1 MGPARSRPDPDNT
14 IRVVRIRL
22 ACSIQRARL
31 VCCAKEANRLLENSC
46 HDCGNRWHS
55 PRGRDS
61 FAKQEIRYAR
71 ITGISP
77 EFLGSGDR
85 PRRNFLYRRVRKLS
99 NDQLRTDKPA
109 NSLVNRRPFE
119 FRIIARIF

>member
-1 MGPARSRPDPDNT
+1 MGPARNRRDPDST
-14 IRVVRIRL
+14 IRVVPVRL
-22 ACSIQRARL
+22 ASSIQRAGL

-46 HDCGNRWHS
+46 HDCGHRWHS

-61 FAKQEIRYAR
+61 FAKQKIHYAR
-71 ITGISP
+71 VTGISP

-85 PRRNFLYRRVRKLS
+85 PHRNFLYRRARKLS
-99 NDQLRTDKPA
+99 NDQLRADKPV
-109 NSLVNRRPFE
+109 NSLVNRGPFE

>member
-1 MGPARSRPDPDNT
+1 MGPARNRPYPDST
-14 IRVVRIRL
+14 SRVVRIRL

-31 VCCAKEANRLLENSC
+31 VCRAKEADRLLENSC
-46 HDCGNRWHS
+46 HDCGNRWHAA
-55 PRGRDS
+55 RGRDF
-61 FAKQEIRYAR
+61 FAKQKIHFAR
-71 ITGISP
+71 ITGVSP

-85 PRRNFLYRRVRKLS
+85 PHRNFLYRRARELS

-109 NSLVNRRPFE
+109 NSLVNRGPFE